1 MKQALAS
8 GLPQLERKLTD
19 AQLDTFCAFGSALVK
34 KNQVMNLTAITE
46 PEQVARLHFL
56 DCIALL
62 GAANFYGKTV
72 IDVGCGAGFPGVPLK
87 IAEPSIDLTL
97 LDSLKKR
104 MDWLESTL
112 PELGIEAQC
121 VAARAE
127 EYALA
132 HREQYDIAVS
142 RAVARLTML
151 AELCLP
157 LVRVGGHFVAMKSAD
172 SDEELSQ
179 AAPGHCY
186 PGRKGHPDLGLSRS
200 RHRRRS
206 PCGGDYQGQ
215 GHPEALSPPL
225 CKNQAATPVI
235 TYNEAAGHMVCG
247 FCDKFPGSCI

>member
-19 AQLDTFCAFGSALVK
+19 AQLDTFCAFGSALVE

-62 GAANFYGKTV
+62 GAANFYGKSV

-87 IAEPSIDLTL
+87 IAEPSIQLTL

-104 MDWLESTL
+104 MDWLASTL

-121 VAARAE
+121 EAARAE
-127 EYALA
+127 EYALE

-179 AAPGHCY
+179 AARAIATLGGKVTRIWDYPVPGT
-186 PGRKGHPDLGLSRS
+186 DAV
-200 RHRRRS
+200 HR
-206 PCGGDYQGQ
+206 
-215 GHPEALSPPL
+215 AVVIT
-225 CKNQAATPVI
+225 KVKATPKPYPRRFAKI
-235 TYNEAAGHMVCG
+235 
-247 FCDKFPGSCI
+247 KQQPL

>member
-1 MKQALAS
+1 MDTASMKQALAS

-19 AQLDTFCAFGSALVK
+19 AQLDTFCAFGSALVE
-34 KNQVMNLTAITE
+34 KNLVMNLTAITE

-179 AAPGHCY
+179 AARAIATLGGKVTRIWDYPVPGT
-186 PGRKGHPDLGLSRS
+186 DAV
-200 RHRRRS
+200 HR
-206 PCGGDYQGQ
+206 
-215 GHPEALSPPL
+215 AVVIT
-225 CKNQAATPVI
+225 KVKATPKPYPRRFAKI
-235 TYNEAAGHMVCG
+235 
-247 FCDKFPGSCI
+247 KQQPL

>member
-1 MKQALAS
+1 MKQALIS
-8 GLPQLERKLTD
+8 GLPQLERKLTE
-19 AQLDTFCAFGSALVK
+19 AQLDTLCAFGAALVE

-62 GAANFYGKTV
+62 GAANFYGKSV

-87 IAEPSIDLTL
+87 IAEPSIALTL

-104 MDWLESTL
+104 MDWLGATL
-112 PELGIEAQC
+112 PALGVDAQC

-127 EYALA
+127 EYALE

-151 AELCLP
+151 SELCLP

-179 AAPGHCY
+179 AARAISTLGGKVTRIWDYPVPGT
-186 PGRKGHPDLGLSRS
+186 DAL
-200 RHRRRS
+200 HR
-206 PCGGDYQGQ
+206 
-215 GHPEALSPPL
+215 AVVIT
-225 CKNQAATPVI
+225 KVKATPKPYPRRFAKI
-235 TYNEAAGHMVCG
+235 
-247 FCDKFPGSCI
+247 KQQPL

>member
-1 MKQALAS
+1 MKRALAS

-19 AQLDTFCAFGSALVK
+19 AQLDTFCAFGSALVE

-62 GAANFYGKTV
+62 GAANFYGKSI

-104 MDWLESTL
+104 MDWLESSL

-179 AAPGHCY
+179 AARAIATLGGKVTRIWDYPVPGT
-186 PGRKGHPDLGLSRS
+186 DAV
-200 RHRRRS
+200 HR
-206 PCGGDYQGQ
+206 
-215 GHPEALSPPL
+215 AVVIT
-225 CKNQAATPVI
+225 KVKATPKPYPRRFAKI
-235 TYNEAAGHMVCG
+235 
-247 FCDKFPGSCI
+247 KQQPL

>member
-19 AQLDTFCAFGSALVK
+19 AQLDTFCAFGSALVE

-62 GAANFYGKTV
+62 GAANFYGKSV

-87 IAEPSIDLTL
+87 IAEPSIGLTL

-179 AAPGHCY
+179 AARAIATLGGKVTRIWDYPVPGT
-186 PGRKGHPDLGLSRS
+186 DAV
-200 RHRRRS
+200 HR
-206 PCGGDYQGQ
+206 
-215 GHPEALSPPL
+215 AVVIT
-225 CKNQAATPVI
+225 KVKATPKPYPRRFAKI
-235 TYNEAAGHMVCG
+235 
-247 FCDKFPGSCI
+247 KQQPL

>member
-19 AQLDTFCAFGSALVK
+19 AQLDTFCAFGSALVE

-112 PELGIEAQC
+112 PDLGIEAQC

-179 AAPGHCY
+179 AARAIATLGGKVTRIWDYPVPGT
-186 PGRKGHPDLGLSRS
+186 DVV
-200 RHRRRS
+200 HR
-206 PCGGDYQGQ
+206 
-215 GHPEALSPPL
+215 AVVIT
-225 CKNQAATPVI
+225 KVKATPKPYPRRFAKI
-235 TYNEAAGHMVCG
+235 
-247 FCDKFPGSCI
+247 KQQPL

>member
-19 AQLDTFCAFGSALVK
+19 AQLDTFCAFGSALVE

-172 SDEELSQ
+172 SDAELSQ
-179 AAPGHCY
+179 AARAIATLGGKVTRIWDYPVPGT
-186 PGRKGHPDLGLSRS
+186 DAV
-200 RHRRRS
+200 HR
-206 PCGGDYQGQ
+206 
-215 GHPEALSPPL
+215 AVVIT
-225 CKNQAATPVI
+225 KVKATPKPYPRRFAKI
-235 TYNEAAGHMVCG
+235 
-247 FCDKFPGSCI
+247 KQQPL